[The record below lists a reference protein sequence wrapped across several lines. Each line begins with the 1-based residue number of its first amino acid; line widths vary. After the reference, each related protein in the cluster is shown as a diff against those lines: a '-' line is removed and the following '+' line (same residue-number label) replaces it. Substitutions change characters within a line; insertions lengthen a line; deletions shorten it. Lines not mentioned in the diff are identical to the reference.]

1 MTGSDHDPDQRR
13 RRARF
18 RAWHRGLRELD
29 LLMGGF
35 ADSHIDGL
43 GEADLAAFEALLRE
57 PDSDVL
63 KWITG
68 EAEVPSVH
76 DTPLFAR
83 LIASRSRNIDLP

>member
-1 MTGSDHDPDQRR
+1 M
-13 RRARF
+13 
-18 RAWHRGLRELD
+18 RELD

-43 GEADLAAFEALLRE
+43 DAAELAAFEALLRE

-68 EAEVPSVH
+68 EAELPSAH
-76 DTPLFAR
+76 DTPLFAK
-83 LIASRSRNIDLP
+83 LIASRGKTVPDLS